1 MGRVAPGHPT
11 RFDEPEFLT
20 DMIQGLGEI
29 CQELNASDGLLRL
42 INDVADEKEW
52 SMVSGHL
59 RVGSRVMVRQAG
71 TSKDADAWL
80 RRQLEG
86 LGR

>member
-1 MGRVAPGHPT
+1 MAIDDYFHKT
-11 RFDEPEFLT
+11 LT
-20 DMIQGLGEI
+20 LREAI
-29 CQELNASDGLLRL
+29 ALLRL
-42 INDVADEKEW
+42 INDVADEEEW
-52 SMVSGHL
+52 SLVSGHL

-86 LGR
+86 LGERGGH